1 MYAETLCIS
10 RQLSR
15 KNSLPADHTLLTHEL
30 SRLWPTTHP
39 EASNASLQTLHLSQ
53 NMLHPS
59 PFPTPSSTANVH
71 APPQPCRCRWF
82 RLHTP
87 GPGLLHV
94 RCPLDTQLPIY
105 GSIGGQVKLSKVK
118 DNTSPSLW
126 VIIGHIVHI

>member
-1 MYAETLCIS
+1 MLKLCAFPGSYLERTAYQQTTPCSHTNFPDYGPQPIQKHQMLPC
-10 RQLSR
+10 RLSIYPR
-15 KNSLPADHTLLTHEL
+15 TCS
-30 SRLWPTTHP
+30 
-39 EASNASLQTLHLSQ
+39 TLHL
-53 NMLHPS
+53 
-59 PFPTPSSTANVH
+59 FPPPSSTANVH
-71 APPQPCRCRWF
+71 APPQPCCCRWF